1 MFRCRP
7 LAVAVLAMWTLLV
20 WGNRIYNIVAKDGGD
35 GVDLARAI
43 AFVAVGLAVAVAA
56 VGPVA
61 PKSAHRIVS
70 IAGWASIALWA
81 TRLVTIPLGD
91 YSVGFILVHIVL
103 AAISIVLALWAMS
116 STRAQL
122 VDDATTTPND
132 RPVAGID
139 SAEPATNHA

>member
-1 MFRCRP
+1 
-7 LAVAVLAMWTLLV
+7 MWTLVV

-61 PKSAHRIVS
+61 PGPAHRIVS

-81 TRLVTIPLGD
+81 TRIVTIPLGD
-91 YSVGFILVHIVL
+91 YSLGFVLVHIVL
-103 AAISIVLALWAMS
+103 AAISIALALWAMS
-116 STRAQL
+116 STRARL
-122 VDDATTTPND
+122 VDDPTTTPNN
-132 RPVAGID
+132 RPFTGTD
-139 SAEPATNHA
+139 TAEPAANRA